1 MSRSDSEDLPQ
12 LDPEPQLRLKETE
25 IKEEDWR
32 GILALVFT
40 LGTITIGTLELF
52 ITGTS
57 SLFDKL
63 LSLNGLII
71 AFYFGSK
78 TR

>member
-12 LDPEPQLRLKETE
+12 LEPEPQLRLKETE

-40 LGTITIGTLELF
+40 LGTITVGALELF
-52 ITGTS
+52 ITATS